1 MVCRRT
7 CGLSLRPV
15 RDGQLRGGLGVVGE
29 AALDGVGAEPASGAG
44 AEHRVVGQSA
54 AFGEPGAERC
64 LDGAGE
70 RDGSLFAAFAVASQV
85 GAGAEGDVAA
95 V

>member
-7 CGLSLRPV
+7 CGTELAA
-15 RDGQLRGGLGVVGE
+15 GQGWARLRGDLGVQGE

-44 AEHRVVGQSA
+44 AEDRVVGQSA
-54 AFGEPGAERC
+54 AFGEPEAERC

-70 RDGSLFAAFAVASQV
+70 RDGSLLAAFAEASQV
-85 GAGAEGDVAA
+85 GAGARG
-95 V
+95 